1 MYRSMQAL
9 LPAFESLFT
18 MPVPF
23 GVLWWMKGEAI
34 HCFEFYV
41 IALTLLVRS
50 QEDIC
55 SVKNLFC

>member
-1 MYRSMQAL
+1 
-9 LPAFESLFT
+9 
-18 MPVPF
+18 
-23 GVLWWMKGEAI
+23 MKGEAI